1 MTINQILELPDDDLE
16 ALVRDEA
23 KLATALAP
31 MFPYTR
37 PVAPAGTGELLMG
50 KIHAALTPSMLEK
63 LQAKQAEQAKAR
75 AAIPILKMTPKAN
88 NITKK

>member
-1 MTINQILELPDDDLE
+1 MTINQILELPDDDLD

-50 KIHAALTPSMLEK
+50 KIHAALSPSMLEK
-63 LQAKQAEQAKAR
+63 LQAKQVERAKQA
-75 AAIPILKMTPKAN
+75 AAIPTLKMAPRPN
-88 NITKK
+88 NVIKK